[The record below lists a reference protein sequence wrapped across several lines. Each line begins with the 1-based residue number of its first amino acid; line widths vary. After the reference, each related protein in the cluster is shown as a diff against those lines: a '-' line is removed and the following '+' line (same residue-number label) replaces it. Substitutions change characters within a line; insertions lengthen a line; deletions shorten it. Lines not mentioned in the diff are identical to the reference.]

1 MRHNFLRRILGGI
14 LTGCIL
20 VTATVHAGTTQ
31 KDIDKAKDQIT
42 DLKKQ
47 KEDAKDQVDSLTNEK
62 QGLESDLSG
71 LNGQLNTITSDMNQ
85 LEQQAA
91 QKEDEINTAAEDLK
105 RSEERSAEQYEDM
118 KVRIQY
124 IYENGNQSVWDM
136 LIHVSSIAEFLN
148 QAEYTSAINQYD
160 RNMLTAYQELTEQI
174 KKQKKE
180 LEEQKEELTVL
191 QQEKQKEQEKVN
203 SLIEDTQ
210 KKIQE
215 SSEKIEDAQ
224 SDVESIDAKIE
235 KMIEYEKQLE
245 IQKAKEDAARLAAIK
260 KQEQENRSNV
270 TYAPAQSDA
279 YLLAAIIQC
288 EAWGEPYDGKLA
300 VGSVISGK
308 SLADFICQEI
318 TRPLGM
324 VDTGYLLTPEQ
335 RTRVATIYDHFDP
348 DYVKPYDL
356 EAEAR
361 DRLLSVPTKEFEI
374 CSSSLY
380 STLDDYSR
388 FIQMLANGGSLDGV
402 RVLGRKTV
410 ELMASD
416 QLTAGQYADFKRDW
430 FPNGNMTWGLLTCVS
445 KSMNH
450 SDMVRFPGAFGWS
463 GAAGAVAWADPGG
476 NLSITFMTQRFPGD
490 TEPIVSKLMQIA
502 YSMI

>member
-180 LEEQKEELTVL
+180 LE
-191 QQEKQKEQEKVN
+191 
-203 SLIEDTQ
+203 DTQ

-300 VGSVISGK
+300 VGSVIMNRVRSSYFPNTVSGVIYQGGQF
-308 SLADFICQEI
+308 SPVASGRLAYRLEQ
-318 TRPLGM
+318 G
-324 VDTGYLLTPEQ
+324 VDSDCMSAAQ
-335 RTRVATIYDHFDP
+335 A
-348 DYVKPYDL
+348 
-356 EAEAR
+356 
-361 DRLLSVPTKEFEI
+361 
-374 CSSSLY
+374 
-380 STLDDYSR
+380 
-388 FIQMLANGGSLDGV
+388 
-402 RVLGRKTV
+402 VLGGMSTTNCLYFRVNNGIIEGTV
-410 ELMASD
+410 I
-416 QLTAGQYADFKRDW
+416 
-430 FPNGNMTWGLLTCVS
+430 GNHV
-445 KSMNH
+445 
-450 SDMVRFPGAFGWS
+450 F
-463 GAAGAVAWADPGG
+463 
-476 NLSITFMTQRFPGD
+476 
-490 TEPIVSKLMQIA
+490 
-502 YSMI
+502 Y

>member
-174 KKQKKE
+174 KKQNQWKKE
-180 LEEQKEELTVL
+180 REVWRKIRWNFYEGDLWTTLTFPEGTRMSL
-191 QQEKQKEQEKVN
+191 QE
-203 SLIEDTQ
+203 I
-210 KKIQE
+210 KKIMTNLQN
-215 SSEKIEDAQ
+215 
-224 SDVESIDAKIE
+224 
-235 KMIEYEKQLE
+235 
-245 IQKAKEDAARLAAIK
+245 K
-260 KQEQENRSNV
+260 KQ
-270 TYAPAQSDA
+270 
-279 YLLAAIIQC
+279 
-288 EAWGEPYDGKLA
+288 
-300 VGSVISGK
+300 
-308 SLADFICQEI
+308 
-318 TRPLGM
+318 
-324 VDTGYLLTPEQ
+324 
-335 RTRVATIYDHFDP
+335 
-348 DYVKPYDL
+348 
-356 EAEAR
+356 
-361 DRLLSVPTKEFEI
+361 
-374 CSSSLY
+374 
-380 STLDDYSR
+380 
-388 FIQMLANGGSLDGV
+388 
-402 RVLGRKTV
+402 
-410 ELMASD
+410 
-416 QLTAGQYADFKRDW
+416 
-430 FPNGNMTWGLLTCVS
+430 
-445 KSMNH
+445 
-450 SDMVRFPGAFGWS
+450 
-463 GAAGAVAWADPGG
+463 
-476 NLSITFMTQRFPGD
+476 
-490 TEPIVSKLMQIA
+490 
-502 YSMI
+502 

>member
-1 MRHNFLRRILGGI
+1 
-14 LTGCIL
+14 
-20 VTATVHAGTTQ
+20 
-31 KDIDKAKDQIT
+31 
-42 DLKKQ
+42 
-47 KEDAKDQVDSLTNEK
+47 
-62 QGLESDLSG
+62 
-71 LNGQLNTITSDMNQ
+71 
-85 LEQQAA
+85 
-91 QKEDEINTAAEDLK
+91 
-105 RSEERSAEQYEDM
+105 M

-245 IQKAKEDAARLAAIK
+245 IQKAKEDVARLAAIK

-300 VGSVISGK
+300 VGSVIMNRVRSSYFPNTVSGVIYQGGQF
-308 SLADFICQEI
+308 SPVASGRLAY
-318 TRPLGM
+318 RL
-324 VDTGYLLTPEQ
+324 EQ
-335 RTRVATIYDHFDP
+335 GVASDCMS
-348 DYVKPYDL
+348 
-356 EAEAR
+356 AA
-361 DRLLSVPTKEFEI
+361 
-374 CSSSLY
+374 
-380 STLDDYSR
+380 
-388 FIQMLANGGSLDGV
+388 QA
-402 RVLGRKTV
+402 VLGGTSTTNCLYFRVNNGIIEGTV
-410 ELMASD
+410 I
-416 QLTAGQYADFKRDW
+416 
-430 FPNGNMTWGLLTCVS
+430 GNHV
-445 KSMNH
+445 
-450 SDMVRFPGAFGWS
+450 F
-463 GAAGAVAWADPGG
+463 
-476 NLSITFMTQRFPGD
+476 
-490 TEPIVSKLMQIA
+490 
-502 YSMI
+502 Y

>member
-1 MRHNFLRRILGGI
+1 M
-14 LTGCIL
+14 
-20 VTATVHAGTTQ
+20 
-31 KDIDKAKDQIT
+31 
-42 DLKKQ
+42 
-47 KEDAKDQVDSLTNEK
+47 DSLTNEK

-300 VGSVISGK
+300 VGSVIMNRVRSSYFPNTVSGVIYHGGQF
-308 SLADFICQEI
+308 SPVASGRLAYRLEQ
-318 TRPLGM
+318 G
-324 VDTGYLLTPEQ
+324 VDSDCMSAAQ
-335 RTRVATIYDHFDP
+335 A
-348 DYVKPYDL
+348 
-356 EAEAR
+356 
-361 DRLLSVPTKEFEI
+361 
-374 CSSSLY
+374 
-380 STLDDYSR
+380 
-388 FIQMLANGGSLDGV
+388 
-402 RVLGRKTV
+402 VLGGMSTTNCLYFRVNNGIIEGTV
-410 ELMASD
+410 I
-416 QLTAGQYADFKRDW
+416 
-430 FPNGNMTWGLLTCVS
+430 GNHV
-445 KSMNH
+445 
-450 SDMVRFPGAFGWS
+450 F
-463 GAAGAVAWADPGG
+463 
-476 NLSITFMTQRFPGD
+476 
-490 TEPIVSKLMQIA
+490 
-502 YSMI
+502 Y

>member
-1 MRHNFLRRILGGI
+1 
-14 LTGCIL
+14 
-20 VTATVHAGTTQ
+20 
-31 KDIDKAKDQIT
+31 
-42 DLKKQ
+42 
-47 KEDAKDQVDSLTNEK
+47 
-62 QGLESDLSG
+62 
-71 LNGQLNTITSDMNQ
+71 MNQ

-160 RNMLTAYQELTEQI
+160 RNMLTAYQSSRTDQ
-174 KKQKKE
+174 KQKKE

-260 KQEQENRSNV
+260 
-270 TYAPAQSDA
+270 
-279 YLLAAIIQC
+279 
-288 EAWGEPYDGKLA
+288 
-300 VGSVISGK
+300 
-308 SLADFICQEI
+308 
-318 TRPLGM
+318 
-324 VDTGYLLTPEQ
+324 
-335 RTRVATIYDHFDP
+335 
-348 DYVKPYDL
+348 
-356 EAEAR
+356 
-361 DRLLSVPTKEFEI
+361 
-374 CSSSLY
+374 
-380 STLDDYSR
+380 SR
-388 FIQMLANGGSLDGV
+388 N
-402 RVLGRKTV
+402 RKTGR
-410 ELMASD
+410 M
-416 QLTAGQYADFKRDW
+416 
-430 FPNGNMTWGLLTCVS
+430 
-445 KSMNH
+445 
-450 SDMVRFPGAFGWS
+450 
-463 GAAGAVAWADPGG
+463 
-476 NLSITFMTQRFPGD
+476 
-490 TEPIVSKLMQIA
+490 
-502 YSMI
+502 